1 MSLTLRLSEAD
12 EIALEQLTSYEKV
25 SRQEAIVRAIHEAV
39 QTRIHNERVDKA
51 SVKARERYADV
62 LERLSH

>member
-1 MSLTLRLSEAD
+1 MALTLRLSEAD

-25 SRQEAIVRAIHEAV
+25 SRQEAIIRAIHEAV
-39 QTRIHNERVDKA
+39 QRRIHNERVDKA
-51 SVKARERYADV
+51 STKARKRYADV